1 MESKFPGGVRSIF
14 HGSQG
19 LKLSFLRGQD
29 KFSKEFIP
37 VRASQDKFFRGIIRR
52 KLVSLE

>member
-1 MESKFPGGVRSIF
+1 MESKLPGGLRSIF
-14 HGSQG
+14 QGSQG

-29 KFSKEFIP
+29 KFSREFIL
-37 VRASQDKFFRGIIRR
+37 VRAGQDKFFRGIIPR